1 MQKPNAPSDLAD
13 CAKLGLELDLA
24 KIHYFTGQ
32 VNMLA
37 GRKRHGMVFWRD
49 KRFTLMA
56 ANTQDAT
63 ALYQISSGQ
72 VMQVGLQVGI

>member
-49 KRFTLMA
+49 KLFTLMA